1 MQFMKRKKKHTCVMI
16 VIQDLQERQTCVMQ
30 MPFSSIHER
39 KRPHK
44 CSMCSANFARK
55 QELNKHIEVLHSSQ
69 KKQEK
74 GIVI

>member
-1 MQFMKRKKKHTCVMI
+1 MQFMKRKKTYMCNDCNTRFARKA
-16 VIQDLQERQTCVMQ
+16 DMQ